1 MLSGSLVSVLEI
13 HRKVKSC
20 FDLKFFAPHSYSSP
34 VVICFVPE
42 VIEKAFNY
50 RQRSNQRF

>member
-1 MLSGSLVSVLEI
+1 MLFGSLVFVLEI
-13 HRKVKSC
+13 HRTVESC
-20 FDLKFFAPHSYSSP
+20 FGLKFFAPHSYSSP

-50 RQRSNQRF
+50 RLRSNQRF